1 MKKKNCDLMI
11 ANDISKKDIGF
22 NSDYN
27 KVTVIDNNGK
37 IKLIKKDKKNRIANK
52 IAEIILDK
60 LLIDDRNFN

>member
-11 ANDISKKDIGF
+11 ANDISKKDIGL
-22 NSDYN
+22 NSNYN
-27 KVTVIDNNGK
+27 KVTVIYSNGK
-37 IKLIKKDKKNRIANK
+37 IKLIKKDKKSRIANK

>member
-1 MKKKNCDLMI
+1 MKKNCDLMI